1 MYIQQELS
9 VDDFHENKER
19 IFRMTGEEGA
29 TWGAC
34 VGDQLQSV
42 FPEIEAYTRIYKSYS
57 AYAEGR
63 SGGKL
68 PLRVLYVDTTFWNM
82 FTFPL
87 IEGRHFNA
95 RIEIVLSVS
104 FARMIF
110 GEESPLG

>member
-42 FPEIEAYTRIYKSYS
+42 FPEIEA
-57 AYAEGR
+57 
-63 SGGKL
+63 
-68 PLRVLYVDTTFWNM
+68 
-82 FTFPL
+82 
-87 IEGRHFNA
+87 
-95 RIEIVLSVS
+95 
-104 FARMIF
+104 
-110 GEESPLG
+110 